1 MKFIKCIIILM
12 LLVAMGGCTESADK
26 SGALKGGDDS
36 QELKSFIAGVIDNLV
51 YVEGGS
57 FLMGD
62 FGAKFG
68 ADKIQ
73 YDGDA
78 DSKPLHEV
86 NLTGYSIEKFK
97 VTNKD
102 FQFYLRV
109 NGKQLRTIGEGSQER
124 WIAIS
129 TPSDTPAHMDWYE
142 AEQYCSWLA
151 EISELPFAL
160 PTEAQWEYAARS
172 RGQYLS
178 VATDDGTYKVTQVPS
193 TEHDGPRGINIS
205 TYYDRKAFA
214 EEKGWSTGGLTPL
227 PVDRFPPN
235 PLGLYSMSDNGREWT
250 NDWYDPDYYNRSPLN
265 DPQGP
270 NEPVGRDYDG
280 RVTKVARG
288 QDYANYAWP
297 MGANVHRIPLEPHG
311 YILAD
316 KLISLFSSTA
326 RCVVNS
332 PRSMN

>member
-1 MKFIKCIIILM
+1 MR
-12 LLVAMGGCTESADK
+12 LLKIVAGLLSFLVVGGCAES
-26 SGALKGGDDS
+26 SGESDALKENVDP
-36 QELKSFIAGVIDNLV
+36 QELKSFIAGVVENLV

-62 FGAKFG
+62 FGAQFG
-68 ADKIQ
+68 AEKIQ
-73 YDGDA
+73 YDGEA

-86 NLTGYSIEKFK
+86 KLTAYSMEKFK

-102 FQFYLRV
+102 FQFYLRA
-109 NGKQLRTIGEGSQER
+109 NGKQLRTVSEGSEEK
-124 WIAIS
+124 WVAIS
-129 TPSDTPAHMDWYE
+129 TALDTPAHMDWYE

-151 EISELPFAL
+151 KISELPFAL

-172 RGQYLS
+172 RGQYLP
-178 VATDDGTYKVTQVPS
+178 VATDNGTYKVTQVPA

-214 EEKGWSTGGLTPL
+214 EEKGWSTEGFTPL

-250 NDWYDPDYYNRSPLN
+250 NDWYDPDYYKQSPVN

-270 NEPVGRDYDG
+270 DEPVWKNYDG

-288 QDYANYAWP
+288 QDYANYNWAI
-297 MGANVHRIPLEPHG
+297 GANVYRKPAEPHG
-311 YILAD
+311 YIFAE

-332 PRSMN
+332 PRPVN